1 MAKIKVASKEST
13 YCHIF
18 TDKKTILISNLN
30 ICIKLIQK
38 KMKKYLRIS
47 KNLIE

>member
-1 MAKIKVASKEST
+1 MAKVKVASKKPT

-18 TDKKTILISNLN
+18 TDKKTILVSNLN
-30 ICIKLIQK
+30 IYIKLIQK

-47 KNLIE
+47 KSLIE